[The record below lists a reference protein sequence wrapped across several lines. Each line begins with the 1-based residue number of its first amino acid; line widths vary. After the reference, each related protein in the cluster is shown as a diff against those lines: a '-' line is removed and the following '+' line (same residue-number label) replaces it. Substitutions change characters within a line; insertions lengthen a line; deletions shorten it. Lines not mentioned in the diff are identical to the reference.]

1 MSRLLPQGT
10 RHERDLSRRMR
21 RRCNTFCRGCNRPTR
36 DRLAMSRGRADFRN
50 HGPAHVRFRR
60 PNGYPLLGRGTYV
73 AADRND
79 PDVLADECLPFVA
92 LAEGDVQPEKLHRP
106 DRAAAFEPSQP
117 TNALR
122 TLAALVC
129 IRAGAAAPP
138 YSVPA
143 TCEYDGSSTSR
154 AANPVILFP
163 FGPALA
169 AGRGGQRWPERGTL
183 TRSRR
188 LG

>member
-1 MSRLLPQGT
+1 MEPPYA
-10 RHERDLSRRMR
+10 
-21 RRCNTFCRGCNRPTR
+21 RPTGYV
-36 DRLAMSRGRADFRN
+36 SGRADFRN
-50 HGPAHVRFRR
+50 HGLAHVRFRR

-73 AADRND
+73 AADGND

-92 LAEGDVQPEKLHRP
+92 LAEADVQPEKLHRP

-122 TLAALVC
+122 TLAALAC

-143 TCEYDGSSTSR
+143 TCEYDGSSASR
-154 AANPVILFP
+154 AANPVILYP

-169 AGRGGQRWPERGTL
+169 AGRGGQRWPERGM
-183 TRSRR
+183 TRGRHGGKRATVVGR
-188 LG
+188 LREFRGGAVKVGCWHQA